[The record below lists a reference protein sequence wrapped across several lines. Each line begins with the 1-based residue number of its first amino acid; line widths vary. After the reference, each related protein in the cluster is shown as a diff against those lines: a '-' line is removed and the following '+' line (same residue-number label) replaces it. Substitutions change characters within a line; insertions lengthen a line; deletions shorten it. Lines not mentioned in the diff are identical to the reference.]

1 MCVMV
6 FFGWLVFFCPHVRVG
21 FFFVWCVLFCVSNTY
36 TYVFPL
42 GVSEK
47 TALKVEVEICL
58 GAIFPTLTG
67 PGGVW
72 SCWSAGNPS
81 SGKDG

>member
-1 MCVMV
+1 MCDG
-6 FFGWLVFFCPHVRVG
+6 FFWLVG
-21 FFFVWCVLFCVSNTY
+21 FLLSTCACGVFLVWCVLFCVSNTY

-58 GAIFPTLTG
+58 GAICPTLAG